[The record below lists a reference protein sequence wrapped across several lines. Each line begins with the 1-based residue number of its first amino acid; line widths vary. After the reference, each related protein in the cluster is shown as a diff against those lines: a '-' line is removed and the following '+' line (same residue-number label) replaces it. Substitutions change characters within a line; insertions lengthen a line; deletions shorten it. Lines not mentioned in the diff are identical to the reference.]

1 MKNQFFDT
9 HNMSRHQKQK
19 MPNSQPQALEK
30 ALQTLDA
37 SIEASKAAREL
48 QANVTKL
55 PETYKKQKQKNSSL
69 FNLYNMFA
77 SNGRSQEINFITSVA
92 QSLDLP
98 LDLLKVSCPIEI
110 RAIRAASLQLD
121 TLTANIPDII
131 QGARICVLEEI
142 ESSYKMTLWS
152 PKASALYSLLTKQVG
167 TISTEDKVRC
177 LTKLQHHL
185 KTTPK
190 EKIDCGNKNAET
202 VLAKISTQIE
212 ALTSSASALRH

>member
-9 HNMSRHQKQK
+9 HKMSDHQKQK
-19 MPNSQPQALEK
+19 MQNSQPQALEK

-48 QANVTKL
+48 QADVTKL

-92 QSLDLP
+92 QSLDL
-98 LDLLKVSCPIEI
+98 KVSCPIELS
-110 RAIRAASLQLD
+110 AIHAASSHLD

-142 ESSYKMTLWS
+142 ESSYKMSLWS
-152 PKASALYSLLTKQVG
+152 PKASDLYSILTKQVG
-167 TISTEDKVRC
+167 SISAEDKIRC

-185 KTTPK
+185 KTTPE
-190 EKIDCGNKNAET
+190 EKINYGNKKAAT
-202 VLAKISTQIE
+202 VLAKISNQIE
-212 ALTSSASALRH
+212 ALMSSASALRH